1 MFEVIYGGVK
11 NSYLEIRRIGHICEN
26 QRIHI
31 HCFLIP
37 MEWDSVILIL
47 KESSKIKI
55 KVQQILNGRKK
66 ERNCVKTKCI
76 EP

>member
-47 KESSKIKI
+47 KESSKINFIQKFFFFNFSTFSI
-55 KVQQILNGRKK
+55 ILY
-66 ERNCVKTKCI
+66 I
-76 EP
+76 WY

>member
-47 KESSKIKI
+47 KESSKINFIQKFFFF
-55 KVQQILNGRKK
+55 
-66 ERNCVKTKCI
+66 
-76 EP
+76 